1 MKIGKVS
8 ENAYKRS
15 VLQQLKT
22 RREEVLVGA
31 GLGEDCAIFS
41 FENTVCK
48 RKMNSPITVT
58 SVVEGTEPIEYL
70 ITDGMN
76 RLAVRGAEPV
86 AVTVHVL
93 LPLDC
98 EEKVLK
104 EIIAGAEKAC
114 KQLGIQVAQAS
125 GRVMEAVNCP
135 FTTVV
140 SYGVADK
147 DADYHTVKAVSAG
160 QDIVVSRW
168 IGLKGTVLLANKY
181 RDVILERYPKWICDE
196 AMGFDKYFSTANEAA
211 VAIKS
216 GVCTMLNVAEGGIL
230 AALWELA
237 EGAGV
242 GLTIELKKLP
252 IRQETVEICNHL
264 NVNPYELWSAGC
276 LLMTAEDGQG
286 LVDALSEV
294 GVPAVIVGKIT
305 DSNDRLI
312 LNDDEVRY
320 LDRPHSDS
328 LYEKVK
334 EIGL

>member
-22 RREEVLVGA
+22 KREEVVAGA

-41 FENTVCK
+41 FGNGYSGSENS
-48 RKMNSPITVT
+48 NLFTVT
-58 SVVEGTEPIEYL
+58 CVVEGTEPVEYL
-70 ITDGMN
+70 ITDGNN
-76 RLAVRGAEPV
+76 RLAAKGAEPI

-93 LPLDC
+93 LPIDV
-98 EEKVLK
+98 EEQVLK
-104 EIIAGAEKAC
+104 QIFADAEKQC
-114 KQLGIQVAQAS
+114 QQLGIQVAQAS
-125 GRVMEAVNCP
+125 GKVTEAIKCP
-135 FTTVV
+135 FVTIV
-140 SYGVADK
+140 SYGIARNS
-147 DADYHTVKAVSAG
+147 AGYHTVKAAKPG

-168 IGLKGTVLLANKY
+168 IGLKGSVVLANKY

-196 AMGFDKYFSTANEAA
+196 AADFDKYFSTVNEAA

-216 GVCTMLNVAEGGIL
+216 GVCAMLNVTEGGIL

-286 LVDALSEV
+286 LVDALAEA
-294 GVPAVIVGKIT
+294 GVPASIVGRIT

>member
-22 RREEVLVGA
+22 KREEVVVGA

-41 FENTVCK
+41 FENALSGSETDNLS
-48 RKMNSPITVT
+48 MVT
-58 SVVEGTEPIEYL
+58 CVVEGTEPVEYL
-70 ITDGMN
+70 ITEGIN
-76 RLAVRGAEPV
+76 RLAARGAEPV
-86 AVTVHVL
+86 AVTMHIL
-93 LPLDC
+93 LPLDS
-98 EEKVLK
+98 EEQMLK
-104 EIIAGAEKAC
+104 QIIADAEKQS

-125 GRVMEAVNCP
+125 GRVTDVVKYP
-135 FTTVV
+135 FMTVV
-140 SYGVADK
+140 SYGIAREC
-147 DADYHTVKAVSAG
+147 ADYHTVKVTKPG

-168 IGLKGTVLLANKY
+168 IGLKGTVTLAREYK
-181 RDVILERYPKWICDE
+181 DAILERYPKWICDE
-196 AMGFDKYFSTANEAA
+196 AAGFDKYFSTVNEAA

-286 LVDALSEV
+286 LVDALADA
-294 GVPAVIVGKIT
+294 GVPATIVGRIT

-312 LNDDEVRY
+312 LNDDEIRY
-320 LDRPHSDS
+320 LDRPHADS

>member
-8 ENAYKRS
+8 ENVFKRS

-22 RREEVLVGA
+22 KREEVVVGA

-41 FENTVCK
+41 FEKAACEL
-48 RKMNSPITVT
+48 KMSNLSTITC
-58 SVVEGTEPIEYL
+58 VVEGVQPVEHL
-70 ITDGMN
+70 ITDGVN
-76 RLAVRGAEPV
+76 RLVARGAEPV
-86 AVTVHVL
+86 AVTLHAM
-93 LPLDC
+93 LPVDS
-98 EEKVLK
+98 EEQVLK
-104 EIIAGAEKAC
+104 KTFADADKVC
-114 KQLGIQVAQAS
+114 KQLGIQIAQAS
-125 GRVMEAVNCP
+125 GKVSGVVNCP
-135 FTTVV
+135 LVTVV
-140 SYGVADK
+140 SYGTAK
-147 DADYHTVKAVSAG
+147 SSTDYHTVKAAKPG

-168 IGLKGTVLLANKY
+168 IGLKGSAILACRY
-181 RDVILERYPKWICDE
+181 RDTIMERYPKWICDE
-196 AMGFDKYFSTANEAA
+196 AAGFEQYFGTMKEAA

-216 GVCTMLNVAEGGIL
+216 GVCTVLNVSEGGIL

-242 GLTIELKKLP
+242 GLTIDLKKLP

-264 NVNPYELWSAGC
+264 NVNPYELWSDGC

-286 LVDALSEV
+286 LVNALAEE
-294 GVPAVIVGKIT
+294 GVPAVIVGRIT

-320 LDRPHSDS
+320 LDRPHADS

-334 EIGL
+334 EI